1 MYKKYIYKN
10 RTCFEKPV
18 KLFFS
23 FNVLR
28 QGGAIIFTFNA
39 KKNIKHD
46 FVDVCNNPESH
57 AANDSN
63 KQYVAKETDTY
74 SIIAYCSI

>member
-1 MYKKYIYKN
+1 MFRKTSETI
-10 RTCFEKPV
+10 
-18 KLFFS
+18 FFLQCTPS
-23 FNVLR
+23 RWCDNFHF
-28 QGGAIIFTFNA
+28 QC